1 MAQLIL
7 EDAFVSVDGNDISA
21 SVKSV
26 TVNYSAEMQD
36 DTTMGDDTKSNK
48 GGLKNWSAEVELLQ
62 DFAAGELDSILFPLV
77 GTTVV
82 VIFRPTSAVVG
93 PSNPNYTGNG
103 TIESY
108 PPLGGT
114 VGDLASTTISIQ
126 PAGTLSRATSYH

>member
-7 EDAFVSVDGNDISA
+7 EDAFVSVDGNDISS

-82 VIFRPTSAVVG
+82 VIFRPTSAAVG
-93 PSNPNYTGNG
+93 ASNPNYTGNG
-103 TIESY
+103 TVESY

-126 PAGTLSRATSYH
+126 PAGTLSRATS

>member
-7 EDAFVSVDGNDISA
+7 EDAFVSVDGNDISS

-26 TVNYSAEMQD
+26 TVNISAEMQD

-62 DFAAGELDSILFPLV
+62 DFASGQLDSILFPLV
-77 GTTVV
+77 GTTVA
-82 VIFRPTSAVVG
+82 VIFRPTSAAVSA
-93 PSNPNYTGNG
+93 SNPNYTGNG
-103 TIESY
+103 TVESY

-126 PAGTLSRATSYH
+126 PAGTLSRATS

>member
-126 PAGTLSRATSYH
+126 PAGTLSRATS

>member
-7 EDAFVSVDGNDISA
+7 EDAFVSVDGNDISS

-93 PSNPNYTGNG
+93 ASNPNYTGNG
-103 TIESY
+103 TVESY

-126 PAGTLSRATSYH
+126 PAGTLSRATS

>member
-7 EDAFVSVDGNDISA
+7 EDAFVSVDGNDISS

-62 DFAAGELDSILFPLV
+62 DFASGQLDSILFPLV
-77 GTTVV
+77 GTTVA
-82 VIFRPTSAVVG
+82 VIFRPTSAAVSA
-93 PSNPNYTGNG
+93 SNPNYTGNG
-103 TIESY
+103 TVESY

-126 PAGTLSRATSYH
+126 PAGTLSRATS

>member
-7 EDAFVSVDGNDISA
+7 EDAFVSIDGNDISA

-36 DTTMGDDTKSNK
+36 DTVMGDDTKSNK

-62 DFAAGELDSILFPLV
+62 DFAAGALDSILFPLV
-77 GTTVV
+77 GTTVA
-82 VIFRPTSAVVG
+82 VIFRPTSDTVG
-93 PSNPNYTGNG
+93 ASNPNYTGNG

-114 VGDLASTTISIQ
+114 VGDLAATTISIQ
-126 PAGTLSRATSYH
+126 AAGTLARATT

>member
-7 EDAFVSVDGNDISA
+7 EDAFVSVDGNDISS

-62 DFAAGELDSILFPLV
+62 DFATGQLDSILFPLV
-77 GTTVV
+77 GTTVP
-82 VIFRPTSAVVG
+82 VIFRPTSAAVG

-126 PAGTLSRATSYH
+126 PAGTLSRATS